1 MNKLIELTNIYKT
14 YHTGKI
20 AFEALRDINLTI
32 ESGEYTAILGP
43 SGSGKSTLMHI
54 IGCLST
60 PTAGSYILSG
70 KELSKFSRNEL
81 ANVRNQK
88 IGFVFQSFNLVP
100 QLNIVD
106 NVSLPLVYR
115 GINLIQRTKRAK
127 EILTQLGLDTHFA
140 HKPGELSGGQQ
151 QRAAIA
157 RALVTEPEIILADE
171 PTGNLDTQS
180 GAEVI
185 KLFETFSS
193 SGKTIIIITHDNN
206 VAERAK
212 RIIKIRD
219 GKIV

>member
-1 MNKLIELTNIYKT
+1 MNKLIELNNIYKT

-20 AFEALRDINLTI
+20 AFEALKNIDLII
-32 ESGEYTAILGP
+32 EAGEYAAILGP

-54 IGCLST
+54 LGCLST
-60 PTAGSYILSG
+60 PTAGSYLLDN
-70 KELSKFSRNEL
+70 KEVSKFSRNEL
-81 ANVRNQK
+81 AKVRNQK

-115 GINLIQRTKRAK
+115 SIGLIQRTKRAK
-127 EILTQLGLDTHFA
+127 EILAQLGLDTHFA

-157 RALVTEPEIILADE
+157 RALVTEPDIILADE

-185 KLFETFSS
+185 KLFETLSA
-193 SGKTIIIITHDNN
+193 SGKTIIIITHDHS
-206 VAERAK
+206 VAERAR

-219 GKIV
+219 GKIE